1 MIFETVALAQQAG
14 GAAPQ
19 GPSIVEMLVPFAFIF
34 MVMYFLV
41 LRPQAKKAKD
51 HQNLMGALKKGDE
64 VVTSG
69 GIIGKVT
76 SVAEAFVTV
85 EISQNTHIKVVK
97 ANIVALTKPQAKA
110 QEKKTEKKAQV
121 GKKASQNA

>member
-1 MIFETVALAQQAG
+1 MIFSDIAYAQAA
-14 GAAPQ
+14 AAPQ
-19 GPSIVEMLVPFAFIF
+19 GPSIIEMLVPFAFIF

-41 LRPQAKKAKD
+41 LRPQAKKAKE
-51 HQNLMGALKKGDE
+51 HANLMSNLKKGDE

-76 SVAEAFVTV
+76 NVSEAFVTV
-85 EISQNTHIKVVK
+85 EVSQGTHIKVVK
-97 ANIVALTKPQAKA
+97 ANIASLTNPQAKT
-110 QEKKTEKKAQV
+110 QKKEADKKAPV